1 MSNNREES
9 IALLRQI
16 ESQDLIRSLI
26 VQLNKDAKLSGLAL
40 ELSEN
45 LPPKE
50 IIAQLYET
58 LTKLIMNDFD
68 GYLNFLYRVDLSEQV
83 MRSIQTTVPEK
94 IAEHATLLVL
104 KREWQKVFFRNK
116 NL

>member
-1 MSNNREES
+1 MLTEREES

-26 VQLNKDAKLSGLAL
+26 IQLNKDAKLSGLSF

-45 LPPKE
+45 LQPKE
-50 IIAQLYET
+50 IIAQLYQN
-58 LTKLIMNDFD
+58 LLKLITNDFD
-68 GYLNFLYRVDLSEQV
+68 GYLNLLYRVDLSEQV